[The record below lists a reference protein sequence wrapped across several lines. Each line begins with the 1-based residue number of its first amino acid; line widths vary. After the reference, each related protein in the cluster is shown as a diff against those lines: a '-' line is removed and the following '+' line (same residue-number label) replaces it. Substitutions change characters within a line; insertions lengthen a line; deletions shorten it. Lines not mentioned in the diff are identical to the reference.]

1 VPIVDIPEGHDMDI
15 IRRWL
20 ARAWVRD
27 TAERVAWTFV
37 QGAVG
42 AVPVQQLATGD
53 IDALTSAAVGG
64 AAAVLALVK
73 AIAARKVGD
82 PQTASTLRVWTA
94 QQIPGQD
101 DQ

>member
-1 VPIVDIPEGHDMDI
+1 VAFIDEPDRRYDMDT

-20 ARAWVRD
+20 NRPWVRD

-37 QGAVG
+37 QGAIG

-64 AAAVLALVK
+64 AAAVLSLVK

-82 PQTASTLRVWTA
+82 PDTAALWTS
-94 QQIPGQD
+94 QKLPQ
-101 DQ
+101 